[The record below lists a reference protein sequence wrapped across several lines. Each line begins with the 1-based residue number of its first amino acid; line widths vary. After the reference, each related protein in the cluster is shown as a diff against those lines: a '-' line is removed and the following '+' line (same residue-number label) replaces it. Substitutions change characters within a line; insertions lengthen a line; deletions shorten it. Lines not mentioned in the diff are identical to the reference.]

1 VVRDGTDPSR
11 RIGNSAV
18 IKARAFFE
26 LNENHNFLFEEI
38 DQRNDI
44 GIDAIL
50 TLARSGPDAGLSVNL
65 QIKGGRKY
73 KRQLHVDE
81 RYNRRGMANYR
92 RADWKLWADI
102 SPPRGFEGHHVID
115 MDERLRAIWRNCRPI
130 YVIVH
135 DPDDDQL
142 YYGNLARMADVEPLE
157 QDLAR
162 SWKRRTEP
170 DISQWRDRSC
180 PGCGRRDLSEQRFYD
195 YMTSVHEKVSRLS
208 EDKLRLHK
216 TWIPLYPDLRLTPDG
231 LERFLTEARAEARQP
246 IPDYSDPG
254 GEIPIYV
261 TYPDGTI
268 GLSREVLDNRRRRE
282 LND

>member
-1 VVRDGTDPSR
+1 MVE
-11 RIGNSAV
+11 
-18 IKARAFFE
+18 K
-26 LNENHNFLFEEI
+26 I
-38 DQRNDI
+38 DQENDI

-50 TLARSGPDAGLSVNL
+50 TLARSGRDAGLSVNL

-73 KRQLHVDE
+73 KRKLHVDK

-92 RADWKLWADI
+92 RADWNLWADI
-102 SPPRGFEGHHVID
+102 NPPCGFEGHHVVD
-115 MDERLRAIWRNCRPI
+115 MDERLKAIWQNSRPI

-135 DPDDDQL
+135 DPDDDEL

-162 SWKRRTEP
+162 SWGRRSE
-170 DISQWRDRSC
+170 QGRSHRRERFC
-180 PGCGRRDLSEQRFYD
+180 PGCGRRDPSEQRFYD
-195 YMTSVHEKVSRLS
+195 YMTSVHKKISRLS
-208 EDKLRLHK
+208 GDKLRLHK
-216 TWIPLYPDLRLTPDG
+216 TWIPLYTDLRLTPDG
-231 LERFLTEARAEARQP
+231 LERFLTAARAEARRP

-268 GLSREVLDNRRRRE
+268 GLSREALDARDRFRE
-282 LND
+282 QD